1 MPTILKESN
10 PIAQKVHTCDY
21 CRKPINIGEKYN
33 RCTLVHDGDLYEFKS
48 HEHCHEL
55 AYHIEDYG
63 DGITADD
70 FDNFIDDGLG
80 CHCEGCAYK
89 NNDDECD
96 KHRTKDFCFPYILNY
111 YKITYHE
118 RNN

>member
-10 PIAQKVHTCDY
+10 PVARKPHICDY
-21 CRKPINIGEKYN
+21 CRKPINTGEKYN
-33 RCTLVHDGDLYEFKS
+33 RCTLVHDGDLYEWKS
-48 HEHCHEL
+48 HEHCLEL
-55 AYHIEDYG
+55 ASHIEDYG

-70 FDNFIDDGLG
+70 FDNFIDYELG
-80 CHCEGCAYK
+80 CHCEGCDYK

-111 YKITYHE
+111 YKIPYHE
-118 RNN
+118 RID